1 MNIDAGDELEYIVTV
16 CIGEKFK
23 LASQRHIE
31 KHILEDPHLFPILAR
46 LSQKGRRNMISRIMN
61 ARYELWNEPD
71 RPKKRNRVWN
81 MLKRRGSQ

>member
-1 MNIDAGDELEYIVTV
+1 MNPDAAFELEYIVTHR
-16 CIGEKFK
+16 IGEKFK
-23 LASQRHIE
+23 LISQRHIE
-31 KHILEDPHLFPILAR
+31 RHILEEPSLFPALAK

-61 ARYELWNEPD
+61 VRYELWNEPD

>member
-1 MNIDAGDELEYIVTV
+1 MSIHAMDEIIYVVTEI
-16 CIGEKFK
+16 IGEKTG
-23 LASQRHIE
+23 LVSQRHIE
-31 KHILEDPHLFPILAR
+31 DHILSDPSLFPILAG

-61 ARYELWNEPD
+61 TRYELWNEPD

>member
-1 MNIDAGDELEYIVTV
+1 MNPDAGDELEYIVTHR
-16 CIGEKFK
+16 IGEKFK
-23 LASQRHIE
+23 LISQRHIE
-31 KHILEDPHLFPILAR
+31 QHILEDPHLFPILAK

-81 MLKRRGSQ
+81 MLKRRGFQ

>member
-1 MNIDAGDELEYIVTV
+1 MNIDAAFELEYIVTH

-23 LASQRHIE
+23 LISQRHIE
-31 KHILEDPHLFPILAR
+31 QHVMEEPYLFPVLFK
-46 LSQKGRRNMISRIMN
+46 LSQKGRRNTISRIMN

-81 MLKRRGSQ
+81 IQRRK

>member
-16 CIGEKFK
+16 RIGEKFK
-23 LASQRHIE
+23 LISQRHIE
-31 KHILEDPHLFPILAR
+31 QHILEDPHLFPILAK

-61 ARYELWNEPD
+61 VRYELWNNPV

-81 MLKRRGSQ
+81 MQKRRGFQ